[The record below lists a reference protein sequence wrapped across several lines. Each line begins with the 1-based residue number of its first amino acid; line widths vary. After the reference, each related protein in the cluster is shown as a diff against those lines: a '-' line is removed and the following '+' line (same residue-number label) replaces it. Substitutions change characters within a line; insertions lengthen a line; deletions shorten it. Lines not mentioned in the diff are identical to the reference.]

1 MLKSNI
7 FKMLSI
13 GVIGVGLTLS
23 IAQNI
28 HYFLLYNTSIEALT
42 ACAVQPDRSLANYPA
57 RADLINALSNHPNT
71 NTIASKVVQDLI
83 KQAKLYNIPREVLLD
98 ELSKKLD

>member
-1 MLKSNI
+1 MPKSNI

-13 GVIGVGLTLS
+13 GVVSVGLTLS

-42 ACAVQPDRSLANYPA
+42 ACAVQPDKTLADYP
-57 RADLINALSNHPNT
+57 LEWI
-71 NTIASKVVQDLI
+71 
-83 KQAKLYNIPREVLLD
+83 
-98 ELSKKLD
+98 

>member
-71 NTIASKVVQDLI
+71 NTIASKVLNDLI
-83 KQAKLYNIPREVLLD
+83 KQAKAYGITKTMLIE
-98 ELSKKLD
+98 ELTKKLD

>member
-1 MLKSNI
+1 MPKSNI

-13 GVIGVGLTLS
+13 GVVSVGLTLS

-42 ACAVQPDRSLANYPA
+42 ACAVQPDKTLTNYPA
-57 RADLINALSNHPNT
+57 RMDLIDALSNHPNN
-71 NTIASKVVQDLI
+71 NTIASKVLSDLI
-83 KQAKLYNIPREVLLD
+83 KQAKAYGITKSMLID
-98 ELSKKLD
+98 ELTKKLD

>member
-1 MLKSNI
+1 MTKANI

-13 GVIGVGLTLS
+13 GIIGVGLTLS

-42 ACAVQPDRSLANYPA
+42 ACAVQPDKTLSNYPA
-57 RADLINALSNHPNT
+57 RMDLINALSAHPNT
-71 NTIASKVVQDLI
+71 NTIASKVLNDLI
-83 KQAKLYNIPREVLLD
+83 KQAKAYGITKTMLID
-98 ELSKKLD
+98 ELTKKLD